1 MRPLVDKSL
10 KKLINIANECENI
23 TTRMFAMCKEKQY
36 IGGYISINFFG
47 PFWPP
52 SKKAATHAGNS
63 GKIVC
68 KVNLYGG
75 DMYSARLVL
84 AVFLLTVLCVSVRP
98 QDDGEVIRVE
108 TELIDVPLQVKD
120 KAGNP
125 LTDLTKQNFVIYEDG
140 KPQELVDFSAVAA
153 PFEVALL
160 LDTSGS
166 TRSDLQLIKR
176 SALNFIG
183 SLRPGDRVA
192 IISFKTERNDAEAY
206 AVPEIISELTDDR
219 NALKAALERVGTSNS
234 TPYYDGL
241 IQVVEKIYED
251 PPAEEFR
258 GRRALVALTDAVD
271 SASISDFAEAREL
284 LDGAGVICYFIAVNT
299 REFFEANL
307 LGDCEFTTRFS
318 QAQIRRY
325 YKQFG
330 DAKIEKASSF
340 CQLGDFERLAV
351 SKTLYELANREMSDL
366 AKTAGGE
373 VFPAGDLHD
382 ARIAFK
388 RVAAAIG
395 TQYKLGY
402 YSSNS
407 EKDGKYRKI
416 KVELKGVPAGAT
428 VRAREGYTA
437 KE

>member
-1 MRPLVDKSL
+1 MP
-10 KKLINIANECENI
+10 
-23 TTRMFAMCKEKQY
+23 
-36 IGGYISINFFG
+36 
-47 PFWPP
+47 
-52 SKKAATHAGNS
+52 KAETATQNS
-63 GKIVC
+63 DKIVC
-68 KVNLYGG
+68 KPNFNGG
-75 DMYSARLVL
+75 DMNAAKVIL
-84 AVFLLTVLCVSVRP
+84 AIVFLVVLCVSVRP
-98 QDDGEVIRVE
+98 QDDDGVIRIE
-108 TELIDVPLQVKD
+108 TELIDVPIQVKD
-120 KAGNP
+120 KAGNA
-125 LTDLTKQNFVIYEDG
+125 LTDLTKKNFAIFEDG
-140 KPQELVDFSAVAA
+140 KPQELVDFSSAAA

-166 TRSDLQLIKR
+166 ARSDLQLIKR

-192 IISFKTERNDAEAY
+192 IISFTTERNEAEAY
-206 AVPEIISELTDDR
+206 AVPEMIIELTDDR
-219 NALKAALERVGTSNS
+219 TALKAALDRVGTSNS

-241 IQVVEKIYED
+241 IQVVEKIYKDAPE
-251 PPAEEFR
+251 PEFR

-271 SASISDFAEAREL
+271 SASVSDFAEAREL
-284 LDGAGVICYFIAVNT
+284 LGGAGVICYFIAVNT

-307 LGDCEFTTRFS
+307 LGDCEFTMRFS

-351 SKTLYELANREMSDL
+351 SKTLYELANREMAEL
-366 AKTAGGE
+366 AKTSGGA

-388 RVAAAIG
+388 KVASEIG

-407 EKDGKYRKI
+407 AKDGKYRTI

-428 VRAREGYTA
+428 VRARAGYVA
-437 KE
+437 GKK

>member
-1 MRPLVDKSL
+1 M
-10 KKLINIANECENI
+10 NA
-23 TTRMFAMCKEKQY
+23 
-36 IGGYISINFFG
+36 
-47 PFWPP
+47 
-52 SKKAATHAGNS
+52 
-63 GKIVC
+63 
-68 KVNLYGG
+68 
-75 DMYSARLVL
+75 ARLFL
-84 AVFLLTVLCVSVRP
+84 ALFLLVILCVSVRP
-98 QDDGEVIRVE
+98 QDDGIIRVE
-108 TELIDVPLQVKD
+108 TELIDVPIQVKD
-120 KAGNP
+120 KAGLP
-125 LTDLTKQNFVIYEDG
+125 LTNLTEKNFVIYEDG
-140 KPQELVDFSAVAA
+140 KPQELVDFSAAAA

-166 TRSDLQLIKR
+166 ARSELMLIKR
-176 SALNFIG
+176 SALNFIE

-192 IISFKTERNDAEAY
+192 IISFTTERNETEAY

-219 NALKAALERVGTSNS
+219 VALKAALERVGTSNS

-241 IQVVEKIYED
+241 IQVVEKIYSDAPE
-251 PPAEEFR
+251 AKFR

-284 LDGAGVICYFIAVNT
+284 LGDAGVICYFIAVNT
-299 REFFEANL
+299 RDFFEENL
-307 LGDCEFTTRFS
+307 LGNCEFTMRFS

-330 DAKIEKASSF
+330 DAKIERASSF

-351 SKTLYELANREMSDL
+351 SKTLYELANAEMAEL
-366 AKTAGGE
+366 AKTSGGA

-388 RVAAAIG
+388 KVAAEIG

-407 EKDGKYRKI
+407 AKDGKYRKI
-416 KVELKGVPAGAT
+416 KVELKGVPPGAT
-428 VRAREGYTA
+428 VRARDGYTA
-437 KE
+437 RRDQN